1 MPPKARPDVP
11 TRGTVPV
18 TDAGAGG
25 LVRLC
30 AAGFAAYCSY
40 AICRTP
46 LLPLFASDLGA
57 GASAIGF
64 VMGAST
70 LTGIV
75 LKLPAGAW
83 SDILGRRPLLV
94 AGAFVFATVPFTYL
108 GVSTL
113 AVLVMLRFVHGSAT
127 AVFGPVASASL
138 SDIAP
143 PSKRGTWLSTY
154 STAQGA
160 GQALGP
166 VLAGYLIS
174 AGRFDLAF
182 VAAGVIGL
190 AAPLIVAGW
199 RGSSAAPPGMARWHD
214 FKAGIGEV
222 ARNRLVLVTSAAQ
235 AAQFVLNGALNAFLP
250 LYGRDVIGL
259 TTPQLGWLFGVQTV
273 TTLAVRPLIGRVS
286 DRAGRRWVIAAG
298 LTVCSAAVLG
308 MSGASDVRA
317 LVAAVVAYAAGVATT
332 TAATSAYIT
341 DVTRRARYGAAHG
354 VFGTIYDVGDAL
366 GPIAAGLLVAT
377 VGYARMFQVM
387 ALVGFTMSV
396 VFLISSRSRLP
407 LRTLVVATVL
417 LGWPVVSSAQFTL
430 QGVQAPSPGARS
442 VRTG

>member
-1 MPPKARPDVP
+1 MPSVVPRRPDV
-11 TRGTVPV
+11 TSNADVLLERHYATEL
-18 TDAGAGG
+18 AARG

-30 AAGFAAYCSY
+30 AAGFVAYCSY

-46 LLPLFASDLGA
+46 LLPLFARDLGA
-57 GASAIGF
+57 GPSLIGF

-70 LTGIV
+70 LTGIF

-94 AGAFVFATVPFTYL
+94 FGALVFAILPFTYL

-113 AVLVMLRFVHGSAT
+113 AALIMLRFVHGSAT
-127 AVFGPVASASL
+127 AIFGPVASASL

-166 VLAGYLIS
+166 VLAGYLIA

-182 VAAGVIGL
+182 LAAGVIGL
-190 AAPLIVAGW
+190 AAPLIVVGW
-199 RGSSAAPPGMARWHD
+199 RSSSDAPPGRARWQD

-222 ARNRLVLVTSAAQ
+222 ARNRLVLITSGAQ

-250 LYGRDVIGL
+250 LYGRDVVGL
-259 TTPQLGWLFGVQTV
+259 TTPQLGWLFGIQTV
-273 TTLAVRPLIGRVS
+273 TTLAIRPLIGFLS
-286 DRAGRRWVIAAG
+286 DRAGRRWVIVAG
-298 LTVCSAAVLG
+298 LTVCSAAVLA
-308 MSGASDVRA
+308 MSRATDLWA
-317 LVAAVVAYAAGVATT
+317 LVAAVLAYAAGVATT

-341 DVTRRARYGAAHG
+341 DVTRRAHYGAAHG

-377 VGYARMFQVM
+377 VGYVRMFQIL
-387 ALVGFTMSV
+387 ALVGLTMAV
-396 VFLISSRSRLP
+396 VFLLASRSRPVTDLP
-407 LRTLVVATVL
+407 
-417 LGWPVVSSAQFTL
+417 
-430 QGVQAPSPGARS
+430 QAM
-442 VRTG
+442 

>member
-1 MPPKARPDVP
+1 V
-11 TRGTVPV
+11 
-18 TDAGAGG
+18 
-25 LVRLC
+25 
-30 AAGFAAYCSY
+30 AYCSY

-46 LLPLFASDLGA
+46 LLPLFARDLGA
-57 GASAIGF
+57 GPSLIGF

-70 LTGIV
+70 LTGIFV
-75 LKLPAGAW
+75 KLPAGAW
-83 SDILGRRPLLV
+83 SDILGRRPLLIF
-94 AGAFVFATVPFTYL
+94 GALVFATLPFTYL

-113 AVLVMLRFVHGSAT
+113 AALIVLRFMHGSAT
-127 AVFGPVASASL
+127 AIFGPVASASL

-143 PSKRGTWLSTY
+143 PSKRGAWLSTY

-166 VLAGYLIS
+166 ILAGYLIA

-182 VAAGVIGL
+182 LTAGGIGL

-199 RGSSAAPPGMARWHD
+199 RQGSPANPSRARWQE

-222 ARNRLVLVTSAAQ
+222 VRHRLVLVTSGAQ

-250 LYGRDVIGL
+250 LYGRDVVGL

-273 TTLAVRPLIGRVS
+273 TTLGIRPLIGCLS
-286 DRAGRRWVIAAG
+286 DRAGRRWVIVAG
-298 LTVCSAAVLG
+298 LTVCSTAVLA
-308 MSGASDVRA
+308 MSRTTDLWA

-341 DVTRRARYGAAHG
+341 DVTRQARYGAAHG

-377 VGYARMFQVM
+377 VGYARMFQIL
-387 ALVGFTMSV
+387 ALVG
-396 VFLISSRSRLP
+396 
-407 LRTLVVATVL
+407 VAMAVAFSL
-417 LGWPVVSSAQFTL
+417 AS
-430 QGVQAPSPGARS
+430 
-442 VRTG
+442 RTGPAADLPHGTRR